1 MAKLVPD
8 SGSPVVG
15 GHRIGQAGIGKWLS
29 RRSSR
34 VAMAGLAWLGAAC
47 VTGAER
53 AQAQDFPTQPI
64 RIIVSLA
71 PGGVADIVARAFA
84 AKLGETGKTAFVE
97 NRTGGGG
104 TIGADA
110 VAKAAPDGYT
120 LYMGFHGTQ
129 SILPHLM
136 AKMPYDAAKDF
147 APVIFVA
154 TSPNILIV
162 HPSVPATSPKALV
175 DYVRANPGKLNYGS
189 PGAGSSGHLAGE
201 QFRQIHNLQISHV
214 HYRGAAPA
222 LQDLVAGHVQVM
234 FDIVP
239 LTRQHLATGGVRAL
253 AVTAAK
259 REPAVPDVP
268 TMAEA
273 GMPGV
278 EGGPWFGLFAPA
290 GTPRPIIDWVNA
302 EAGKA
307 FSAPD
312 LKARLEEQGLTLP
325 LGTPEAF
332 GQHVAAETKR
342 WGEVIA
348 KGNIKLE

>member
-1 MAKLVPD
+1 MLHPVRCILALV
-8 SGSPVVG
+8 
-15 GHRIGQAGIGKWLS
+15 
-29 RRSSR
+29 
-34 VAMAGLAWLGAAC
+34 LAVWSTAAS
-47 VTGAER
+47 
-53 AQAQDFPTQPI
+53 AQSYPSQPI
-64 RIIVSLA
+64 KIIVSLA

-84 AKLGETGKTAFVE
+84 AKLGESGKTVIVE

-110 VAKAAPDGYT
+110 AAKSLPDGYT
-120 LYMGFHGTQ
+120 FYMGFHATQ

-136 AKMPYDAAKDF
+136 SKLPYDAAKDF
-147 APVIFVA
+147 VPVVFIT

-162 HPSVPATSPKALV
+162 HPSVPVKTPKELV
-175 DYVRANPGKLNYGS
+175 DYIKANPGKLSYGS
-189 PGAGSSGHLAGE
+189 PGVGSSGHLAGE
-201 QFRQIHNLQISHV
+201 QFKQLHNLEIQHV

-239 LTRQHLATGGVRAL
+239 LTKEQLAAGRVRAL

-268 TMAEA
+268 TMAEV

-278 EGGPWFGLFAPA
+278 EGGPWFGLFAPT
-290 GTPRPIIDWVNA
+290 GTPRAAIDWVNA
-302 EAGKA
+302 EANKA

-312 LKARLEEQGLTLP
+312 LKARLESQGLTLP
-325 LGTPEAF
+325 LGSPEDF
-332 GQHVAAETKR
+332 GRHVAAETKR
-342 WGEVIA
+342 WGEVIR
-348 KGNIKLE
+348 KGNIKME

>member
-1 MAKLVPD
+1 MP
-8 SGSPVVG
+8 S
-15 GHRIGQAGIGKWLS
+15 I
-29 RRSSR
+29 RS
-34 VAMAGLAWLGAAC
+34 VLASAA
-47 VTGAER
+47 TIAASQLLPLLPAA
-53 AQAQDFPTQPI
+53 AQPYPSQPI
-64 RIIVSLA
+64 KIIVSLA

-84 AKLGETGKTAFVE
+84 AKLGEAGKTAFVE

-110 VAKAAPDGYT
+110 VAKSPPDGYT
-120 LYMGFHGTQ
+120 IYMGFHATQ

-136 AKMPYDAAKDF
+136 AKVPYDAAKDF
-147 APVIFVA
+147 APIVFVA

-162 HPSVPATSPKALV
+162 HPSVPAKTPQELV
-175 DYVRANPGKLNYGS
+175 AYIKSNPGKLNYGS

-201 QFRQIHNLQISHV
+201 QFRQMHGLQISHV

-239 LTRQHLATGGVRAL
+239 LTREHLATGGVRAL
-253 AVTAAK
+253 AITAAR
-259 REPAVPDVP
+259 REPAVPNVP

-290 GTPRPIIDWVNA
+290 GTPRAAIDWLNA
-302 EAGKA
+302 EARKA

-312 LKARLEEQGLTLP
+312 LKTRLEGMGLALP
-325 LGTPEAF
+325 LGTPEDF
-332 GQHVAAETKR
+332 GRHVEAETKR
-342 WGEVIA
+342 WGEVIK

>member
-1 MAKLVPD
+1 MAC
-8 SGSPVVG
+8 SS
-15 GHRIGQAGIGKWLS
+15 S
-29 RRSSR
+29 FRSLAAS
-34 VAMAGLAWLGAAC
+34 VAASLAALALLPTAA
-47 VTGAER
+47 AL
-53 AQAQDFPTQPI
+53 AQAYPSQPI

-84 AKLGETGKTAFVE
+84 AKLGEAGKTTIVE

-110 VAKAAPDGYT
+110 VAKATPDGYT
-120 LYMGFHGTQ
+120 LYMGFHATQ

-136 AKMPYDAAKDF
+136 AKVPYDAAKDF
-147 APVIFVA
+147 APVVFIA

-162 HPSVPATSPKALV
+162 HPSVPAKTPQELV
-175 DYVRANPGKLNYGS
+175 AYIKANPGKLNYGS

-201 QFRQIHNLQISHV
+201 QFRQMHDLKIAHV

-239 LTRQHLATGGVRAL
+239 LTREHLATGGVRAL
-253 AVTAAK
+253 AITAAK
-259 REPAVPDVP
+259 REPAVPQVP

-290 GTPRPIIDWVNA
+290 GTPRAAIDWVNA
-302 EAGKA
+302 EARKA

-312 LKARLEEQGLTLP
+312 LKKRLEDMGLTLP
-325 LGTPEAF
+325 LGTPEDF
-332 GQHVAAETKR
+332 GRHVTEETKR
-342 WGEVIA
+342 WGEVIK